1 MCFVANHH
9 TDLEYS
15 EQTTGILSS
24 SIASLSNFLMLF
36 VSAVEYMLHLFT
48 PLNCT
53 RVGGGWR

>member
-24 SIASLSNFLMLF
+24 SIGTLLLVRYILMLF

-48 PLNCT
+48 PLN
-53 RVGGGWR
+53 